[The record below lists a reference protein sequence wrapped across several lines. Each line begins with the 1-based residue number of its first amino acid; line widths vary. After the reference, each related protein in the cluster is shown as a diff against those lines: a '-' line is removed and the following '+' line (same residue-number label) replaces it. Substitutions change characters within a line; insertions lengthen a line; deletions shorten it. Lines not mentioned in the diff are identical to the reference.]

1 MGSGFASVAAL
12 GTIRSG
18 EAENYYQTAEERLEV
33 LTDPDIRDAVLPP
46 YPTTPFMLYT
56 EDITD
61 EYRNEFLWGLIYSAI
76 SDPYVNRLFNSI
88 TINDPTEQLDEDGE
102 VVVDEETGEP
112 VIIEGHI
119 EYELV
124 RPINESLFIMDVVGY
139 GMIAQWLMPLVFS
152 TVNLTQMYGTSAE
165 KFYAQANH
173 TAVNN
178 EVLDK
183 AIYLQRKII
192 RDRGL
197 TNNSYIGGT
206 SASSKLRSGES

>member
-1 MGSGFASVAAL
+1 MP
-12 GTIRSG
+12 TITYDELISSFLRKG
-18 EAENYYQTAEERLEV
+18 EILNL
-33 LTDPDIRDAVLPP
+33 
-46 YPTTPFMLYT
+46 FT

-61 EYRNEFLWGLIYSAI
+61 EYRNEFLWGLIYSAV

-88 TINDPTEQLDEDGE
+88 TINDPIEKLDDNGE
-102 VVVDEETGEP
+102 AVIDEETGDP

-119 EYELV
+119 EYELASKTT
-124 RPINESLFIMDVVGY
+124 ESMAQLIIMDVIGY
-139 GMIAQWLMPLVFS
+139 GMIVQWMMPLVFS
-152 TVNLTQMYGTSAE
+152 AVNLMQMYGTSAE

-183 AIYLQRKII
+183 AIYLQRKLI

-197 TNNSYIGGT
+197 TNNSYIDGT
-206 SASSKLRSGES
+206 ASSSKLRSNES

>member
-1 MGSGFASVAAL
+1 MP
-12 GTIRSG
+12 TITYDELISSFLRKG
-18 EAENYYQTAEERLEV
+18 EILNL
-33 LTDPDIRDAVLPP
+33 
-46 YPTTPFMLYT
+46 FT

-61 EYRNEFLWGLIYSAI
+61 EYRNEFLWGLIYSAV

-88 TINDPTEQLDEDGE
+88 TINDPIEKLDDNGE
-102 VVVDEETGEP
+102 AVIDEETGEP

-119 EYELV
+119 EYELA
-124 RPINESLFIMDVVGY
+124 RKTTESMDKFFIMDVIGY
-139 GMIAQWLMPLVFS
+139 GMIVQWMMPLVFS
-152 TVNLTQMYGTSAE
+152 TVNLMQMYGTSAE

-183 AIYLQRKII
+183 AIYLQRKLI

-197 TNNSYIGGT
+197 TNNSYIDGT
-206 SASSKLRSGES
+206 AFSSKLRSNES

>member
-1 MGSGFASVAAL
+1 MP
-12 GTIRSG
+12 TITYDELISSFLRKG
-18 EAENYYQTAEERLEV
+18 EILNL
-33 LTDPDIRDAVLPP
+33 
-46 YPTTPFMLYT
+46 FT

-61 EYRNEFLWGLIYSAI
+61 EYRNEFLWGLIYSAV

-88 TINDPTEQLDEDGE
+88 TINDPIEKLDDNGE
-102 VVVDEETGEP
+102 AVIDEETGDP

-119 EYELV
+119 EYELA
-124 RPINESLFIMDVVGY
+124 RKITESMDKFFIMDVIGY
-139 GMIAQWLMPLVFS
+139 GMIVQWMMPLVFS
-152 TVNLTQMYGTSAE
+152 TVNLMQMYGTSAE

-183 AIYLQRKII
+183 VIYLQRKLI

-197 TNNSYIGGT
+197 TNNSYIDGT
-206 SASSKLRSGES
+206 ASSSKLRSNES

>member
-1 MGSGFASVAAL
+1 MP
-12 GTIRSG
+12 TITYNELISSFLRKG
-18 EAENYYQTAEERLEV
+18 EILNL
-33 LTDPDIRDAVLPP
+33 
-46 YPTTPFMLYT
+46 FT

-61 EYRNEFLWGLIYSAI
+61 EYRNEFLWGLIYSAV

-88 TINDPTEQLDEDGE
+88 TVNDPIEKLDDNGE
-102 VVVDEETGEP
+102 AVIDEETGEP

-119 EYELV
+119 EYELA
-124 RPINESLFIMDVVGY
+124 RKTTESMDKFFIMDVIGY
-139 GMIAQWLMPLVFS
+139 GMIVQWMMPLVFS
-152 TVNLTQMYGTSAE
+152 TVNLMQMYGTSAE

-183 AIYLQRKII
+183 AIYLQRKLI

-197 TNNSYIGGT
+197 TNNSYIDGT
-206 SASSKLRSGES
+206 ASSSKLRSNES

>member
-1 MGSGFASVAAL
+1 MP
-12 GTIRSG
+12 TITYDELISSFLRKG
-18 EAENYYQTAEERLEV
+18 EILNL
-33 LTDPDIRDAVLPP
+33 
-46 YPTTPFMLYT
+46 FT

-61 EYRNEFLWGLIYSAI
+61 EYRNEFLWGLIYSAV

-88 TINDPTEQLDEDGE
+88 TINDPIEKLDDNGE
-102 VVVDEETGEP
+102 AVIDEETGDP

-124 RPINESLFIMDVVGY
+124 RKTTESMDKFFIMDVIGY
-139 GMIAQWLMPLVFS
+139 GMIVQWMMPLVFS
-152 TVNLTQMYGTSAE
+152 TVNLMQMYGTSAE

-183 AIYLQRKII
+183 AIYLQRKLI

-197 TNNSYIGGT
+197 TNNSYIDGT
-206 SASSKLRSGES
+206 ASSSKLRSNES

>member
-1 MGSGFASVAAL
+1 MP
-12 GTIRSG
+12 TITYEELISSFLRKG
-18 EAENYYQTAEERLEV
+18 EILNL
-33 LTDPDIRDAVLPP
+33 
-46 YPTTPFMLYT
+46 FT

-61 EYRNEFLWGLIYSAI
+61 DMRNEFLWGLIYSAV
-76 SDPYVNRLFNSI
+76 SDPYVSRLFNSI
-88 TINDPTEQLDEDGE
+88 TINDPTEQLDETGE
-102 VVVDEETGEP
+102 TIIDEVTGEP

-124 RPINESLFIMDVVGY
+124 RKTTDSMDKLFVTDVIGY

-152 TVNLTQMYGTSAE
+152 TVNLIQMYGTNAE

-173 TAVNN
+173 TTVNN
-178 EVLDK
+178 ETLDK

-197 TNNSYIGGT
+197 TNNSYIDG
-206 SASSKLRSGES
+206 SSSSSKLRSGES

>member
-1 MGSGFASVAAL
+1 MP
-12 GTIRSG
+12 TITYDELISSFLRKG
-18 EAENYYQTAEERLEV
+18 EILNL
-33 LTDPDIRDAVLPP
+33 
-46 YPTTPFMLYT
+46 FT

-61 EYRNEFLWGLIYSAI
+61 EYRNEFLWGLIYSAV
-76 SDPYVNRLFNSI
+76 SDPYVSRLFNNI
-88 TINDPTEQLDEDGE
+88 TINDPTEKLDEDGE
-102 VVVDEETGEP
+102 VVMDEETGEP

-124 RPINESLFIMDVVGY
+124 REVNESLDKIFIADVIGY
-139 GMIAQWLMPLVFS
+139 GMITQWLMPLVFS

-183 AIYLQRKII
+183 AIYLQRKLI

-197 TNNSYIGGT
+197 TNNSYIDGT
-206 SASSKLRSGES
+206 SSSSKLRSSES

>member
-1 MGSGFASVAAL
+1 MP
-12 GTIRSG
+12 TITYDELISSFLRKG
-18 EAENYYQTAEERLEV
+18 EILNL
-33 LTDPDIRDAVLPP
+33 
-46 YPTTPFMLYT
+46 FT

-88 TINDPTEQLDEDGE
+88 TINEPIEQLDENGE
-102 VVVDEETGEP
+102 PIIDEETGDP
-112 VIIEGHI
+112 VVIEGHI
-119 EYELV
+119 EYELA
-124 RPINESLFIMDVVGY
+124 RKTTESMDKLFVMDVIGY
-139 GMIAQWLMPLVFS
+139 GMIVQWMMPLVFS

-173 TAVNN
+173 TSVNN

-183 AIYLQRKII
+183 AIYLQRKLI

-197 TNNSYIGGT
+197 VNNSYIDGT
-206 SASSKLRSGES
+206 SSSSKLRSSES